1 MNDNKMYKEGQDWVS
16 DILTNEATKICSKC
30 GMILPIE
37 NFRMVKGQFHNPYY
51 LGHCKKCEYK
61 YQRNYLKE
69 KNKITISD
77 NVEILI
83 KRKFKTINPYRILD
97 INKTTIMP
105 IGTDEVFVK
114 LMDYNNVWLSNYG
127 RIIRSTPSGK
137 YKLLQGRRDKYGVLY
152 YTLPK
157 LNLIDGEWC
166 CVNTTL
172 RAAKAVVNEFV
183 VNPDKANNS
192 YIWHS
197 GYNKEDCYYRNLYPL
212 NQNQYK
218 VVKQNF
224 IETGED
230 SEDFIIKVMNEPKYQ
245 PDNWN
250 KQCLEPVLCGIGYH
264 GTLYENSNVE
274 SYIRWSDMMNRCYNK
289 RFHLRQ
295 PQYKDCVVCEEWHNY
310 SNFKVWYDENKAPGM
325 AFDLDK
331 DIVFKGNKE
340 YSPATVSFVPH
351 IINTLFLSSK
361 SNRGSLPL
369 GVNFD
374 KSHDN
379 YRAQMNV
386 MGKIKK
392 LGHFDSAIDAF
403 NKYKEYKET
412 FIKNMAEKYKAQI
425 PYKTYIAMLNWEV
438 ESTD

>member
-1 MNDNKMYKEGQDWVS
+1 MNDNKTYKEGQDWLS
-16 DILTNEATKICSKC
+16 DILTNEVTKICNKC

-37 NFRMVKGQFHNPYY
+37 NFRIIKGQFHNPYY

-69 KNKITISD
+69 KNKITISN

-97 INKTTIMP
+97 INKTTIIP

-114 LMDYNNVWLSNYG
+114 LMDYKNVWLSNYG

-157 LNLIDGEWC
+157 LKLIDGEWC
-166 CVNTTL
+166 CVNTSL
-172 RAAKAVVNEFV
+172 RAAKAVVDEFI
-183 VNPDKANNS
+183 VNPDKANNTF
-192 YIWHS
+192 IWHS

-218 VVKQNF
+218 VVKQSF
-224 IETGED
+224 TETGED

-245 PDNWN
+245 PDNWS

-274 SYIRWSDMMNRCYNK
+274 SYLRWSDMMNRCYNEK
-289 RFHLRQ
+289 FHTRQ
-295 PQYKDCVVCEEWHNY
+295 PQYK
-310 SNFKVWYDENKAPGM
+310 
-325 AFDLDK
+325 
-331 DIVFKGNKE
+331 
-340 YSPATVSFVPH
+340 
-351 IINTLFLSSK
+351 
-361 SNRGSLPL
+361 
-369 GVNFD
+369 
-374 KSHDN
+374 
-379 YRAQMNV
+379 
-386 MGKIKK
+386 
-392 LGHFDSAIDAF
+392 
-403 NKYKEYKET
+403 
-412 FIKNMAEKYKAQI
+412 
-425 PYKTYIAMLNWEV
+425 
-438 ESTD
+438 